1 MWIPLIVLIFV
12 VIYVWSLYNKLVTF
26 KIRIGASVQEIGNQL
41 KRQADLIPNL
51 QNTAKAYLENER
63 AIYDKLTEART
74 KLGSAITSGK
84 AKDMVEASDFVQQA
98 IRPALAILESNPAFR
113 AVEMGQTLM
122 ENLRDSAD
130 KIMYSR
136 RLLIDLSA
144 DYNTAIVVFPSNIV
158 ANLFGFKAEAG
169 LATPRDGEHVTVSA
183 NELQTPKVNL

>member
-1 MWIPLIVLIFV
+1 MWLFLLFVVLA

-26 KIRIGASVQEIGNQL
+26 KVRIGAAVQEIGNQL

-51 QNTAKAYLENER
+51 QNAAKGFLENER
-63 AIYDKLTEART
+63 AIYDKLTEARA

-98 IRPALAILESNPAFR
+98 LRPALAILESNPGFR
-113 AVEMGQTLM
+113 AVELGQNLM

-130 KIMYSR
+130 KVMYSR

-158 ANLFGFKAEAG
+158 ANLFGFKPEAG
-169 LATPRDGEHVTVSA
+169 LATPREGEHVTVSVG
-183 NELQTPKVNL
+183 ELQTPKVNL